1 MEVWGGLFAPPG
13 HLGWALGLS
22 QVGSPSALPGVEHQ
36 RLRLI
41 AGLHTAG
48 IEGFRRAAL
57 LPQIGTAL
65 LHCYNLFQSTVLPL
79 RLLLL

>member
-22 QVGSPSALPGVEHQ
+22 QVGSPSALSGVEHQ

-57 LPQIGTAL
+57 LPPDRHLSAPL
-65 LHCYNLFQSTVLPL
+65 L
-79 RLLLL
+79 